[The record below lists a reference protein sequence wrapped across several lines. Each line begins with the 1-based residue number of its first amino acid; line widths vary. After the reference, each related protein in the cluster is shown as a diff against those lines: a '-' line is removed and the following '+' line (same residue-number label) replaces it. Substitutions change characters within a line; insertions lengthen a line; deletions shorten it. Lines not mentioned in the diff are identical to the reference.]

1 MVEITANF
9 ERWMPGS
16 SSKIP
21 ASIEQEMPAWT
32 VTELLRT
39 TVAIAIDLGIQP
51 AIAIVFQIL
60 LSLLANHR
68 KLM

>member
-1 MVEITANF
+1 
-9 ERWMPGS
+9 
-16 SSKIP
+16 
-21 ASIEQEMPAWT
+21 MPAWT

-39 TVAIAIDLGIQP
+39 TAAIAIDLDIQP

-60 LSLLANHR
+60 LLLFANHR